1 MSLTTFVERPNI
13 KEAFDRLSNPDRKIK
28 NKAATP
34 LLVPDM
40 KGPPGLAG
48 TAFDY
53 LARIHTERIFR
64 GAKIKIIRR
73 PWLSES
79 ALGRLSSRACDR
91 AAFDSPLLTI
101 WQVQALEEAHTCAYE
116 YIDGGGCLR
125 CLVRGVQHMAQSDLL
140 MRGIET
146 ADSEFELSTRLSTEL
161 SDLLALFDPI
171 ELFAPKESIIL
182 NPAFPKGAEI
192 GGADGDLIID
202 DRLIDIKTTVQL
214 SLDKRH
220 LLQLAGY
227 AVLNELGGVETADGA
242 RTVPIS
248 KVGVYFA
255 RHRYLYEVPIA
266 DLFPNGAFNEFRKA
280 FEEELESQTIK
291 LAAQRREKQSSEWK
305 EFLQRSKARRATY
318 PRYENVEPKLNCK
331 R

>member
-1 MSLTTFVERPNI
+1 MSLKTFVERPNI
-13 KEAFDRLSNPDRKIK
+13 KEAFDRLSMPDRKIK

-40 KGPPGLAG
+40 KGLPGLAG

-53 LARIHTERIFR
+53 LARIHIERIFR
-64 GAKIKIIRR
+64 GAEIKIFRR

-79 ALGRLSSRACDR
+79 ALAHSSSRDCDR
-91 AAFDSPLLTI
+91 VPFDSPILTTR
-101 WQVQALEEAHTCAYE
+101 QARALEEAHACAYE
-116 YIDGGGCLR
+116 YIDGGGCLH

-146 ADSEFELSTRLSTEL
+146 AESEFESSMRLSTEL
-161 SDLLALFDPI
+161 SDLLTLFDPI
-171 ELFAPKESIIL
+171 ELFSPKESVIL
-182 NPAFPKGAEI
+182 NPAFPNGAEI
-192 GGADGDLIID
+192 GGADGDLIVD

-214 SLDKRH
+214 SLDKRY

-227 AVLNELGGVETADGA
+227 AVLNELGGVETADGT

-266 DLFPNGAFNEFRKA
+266 DLFPNDAFSEFRKA
-280 FEEELESQTIK
+280 FEEELESRTVK
-291 LAAQRREKQSSEWK
+291 VAAQRREKQSLEWRDFIK
-305 EFLQRSKARRATY
+305 RTESRRTT
-318 PRYENVEPKLNCK
+318 
-331 R
+331 